1 MCVIYIVLALMV
13 PPWCNQT
20 IKLPAVR
27 STPLKFLIWSYM
39 QVCKTEKRMIDMCL
53 QIAKGM
59 EYLTEHKLVHRDL
72 AARNCM
78 YVACSLLLRSN
89 VLPCIQVLPP
99 PTPHFSHTTL
109 RQKCLLKYLICLM
122 HTPLCSFFAMFDTH
136 EVGNYDDCRGF
147 LEKVQLWWTCATGN
161 QQHLCSY

>member
-1 MCVIYIVLALMV
+1 MV
-13 PPWCNQT
+13 PQWCNQT

-27 STPLKFLIWSYM
+27 STPLKFLIWSYI

-78 YVACSLLLRSN
+78 YVACLLLLRSN

-99 PTPHFSHTTL
+99 TL
-109 RQKCLLKYLICLM
+109 FTHYFEAKVLAQIFNLSRAYD
-122 HTPLCSFFAMFDTH
+122 PLFILCNVWYT
-136 EVGNYDDCRGF
+136 RGW
-147 LEKVQLWWTCATGN
+147 QLWWLSWLSRRGAALMNMCYRKSAALVFILS
-161 QQHLCSY
+161 QEALK